1 MFQWVRF
8 FCRLGIPPR
17 APQSDILQQLL
28 SHILKLGSCYSLGAS
43 ASSSSPPASSLS
55 GRQAF
60 HTLRFTHLPPKRTEP
75 LTFSL
80 DHTQT
85 LSQSEVFA
93 ISSFIL
99 RLRHRPTHTQTHSG
113 HSHSEIPS
121 HSAYSHS
128 GPCTQGIPRGA
139 ARGHLYSQ
147 PDDSHS
153 DSPNIKLTHTQAD
166 SYSNQP
172 ILMWQA

>member
-1 MFQWVRF
+1 MGLFLMPSWGSSKSAPRF
-8 FCRLGIPPR
+8 LLFVGRLR
-17 APQSDILQQLL
+17 LL
-28 SHILKLGSCYSLGAS
+28 FLTSCLL
-43 ASSSSPPASSLS
+43 PLS
-55 GRQAF
+55 QTS
-60 HTLRFTHLPPKRTEP
+60 HTLRFTHLPPKRTDP

-139 ARGHLYSQ
+139 ARGYLYSQ
-147 PDDSHS
+147 PDHSHP